1 MLVCHCNGIS
11 DRTIRKVV
19 RRGANTAREVAHA
32 CGAGACCGG
41 CADAVREIIHAE
53 STASERDAASPTLTA
68 APGHTALPTS

>member
-19 RRGANTAREVAHA
+19 RRGANSAREVAHA

-41 CADAVREIIHAE
+41 CADVVREIIHSE
-53 STASERDAASPTLTA
+53 STSERDGG
-68 APGHTALPTS
+68 APMLRSAHGHTALPTS